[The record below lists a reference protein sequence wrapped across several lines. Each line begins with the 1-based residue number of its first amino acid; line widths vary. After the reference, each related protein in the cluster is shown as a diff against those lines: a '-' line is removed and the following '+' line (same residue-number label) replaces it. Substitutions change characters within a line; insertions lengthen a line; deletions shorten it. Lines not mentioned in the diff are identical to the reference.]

1 MSIPQ
6 GQEAEERLTESHPLS
21 EVNVFGSIWSLD
33 EACIKVG
40 AKVLDHLVHMR
51 FQGQHT
57 TKRVILNNR
66 SFHASMLGLVSGAEE
81 VVGDLAIDDGTIV
94 VIEFSLSSV
103 NKTKNKKEKKGGGQ
117 GGNHQTA

>member
-1 MSIPQ
+1 
-6 GQEAEERLTESHPLS
+6 
-21 EVNVFGSIWSLD
+21 
-33 EACIKVG
+33 
-40 AKVLDHLVHMR
+40 MR